1 MNVEHDVKVPA
12 YTNRITLAHQRAL
25 ITGASRGLGAE
36 IAAVFA
42 DAGADLVITGRDTAG
57 LEATRQ
63 VVEKKGRRCLCVQAD
78 LRTAEGPRLAGQRAL
93 EFLGTV
99 AILVNNAGVVFVDSL
114 LEAPLDH
121 WEETQNVNLRAPFL
135 LAQTVVPKMIE
146 QRRGKVI
153 NISSLASVVAPEGH
167 AAYSASKA
175 GLNLLTQAMAAEWA
189 CFNIQ
194 ANAVAPTVILT
205 AMGRQVWGEPAKG
218 DPMKARIPARRFGE
232 PIEVADLVLFLAS
245 PAADFIC
252 GQVIRMDGGLSAV

>member
-1 MNVEHDVKVPA
+1 MPD
-12 YTNRITLAHQRAL
+12 YTTRFSLANQRAL

-42 DAGADLVITGRDTAG
+42 DAGADLVITGRDAAG

-63 VVEKKGRRCLCVQAD
+63 MVASQGRRCFCVEAD
-78 LRTAEGPRLAGQRAL
+78 LATEEGPRLVGSKAL
-93 EFLGTV
+93 EFFGTV
-99 AILVNNAGVVFVDSL
+99 DILVNNAGLVFVEDLLDTSL
-114 LEAPLDH
+114 EH
-121 WEETQNVNLRAPFL
+121 WEETQRVNLRAPFL

-153 NISSLASVVAPEGH
+153 NISSLAGGLAPLGH
-167 AAYSASKA
+167 GAYSASKA
-175 GLNLLTQAMAAEWA
+175 GLNLLTQTMAAEWGR
-189 CFNIQ
+189 FNIQ

-205 AMGRQVWGEPAKG
+205 EMGQKVWGDPAKG

-245 PAADFIC
+245 SASNFIG
-252 GQVIRMDGGLSAV
+252 GQVIRLDGGFSAV

>member
-1 MNVEHDVKVPA
+1 MPD
-12 YTNRITLAHQRAL
+12 YTTRFSLANQRAL

-42 DAGADLVITGRDTAG
+42 DAGADLVITGRDAAG

-63 VVEKKGRRCLCVQAD
+63 MVASKGRRCFCVEAD
-78 LRTAEGPRLAGQRAL
+78 LATEEGPRLAGSKAL
-93 EFLGTV
+93 EFFGTV
-99 AILVNNAGVVFVDSL
+99 DILVNNAGLVFVEDLLDTSL
-114 LEAPLDH
+114 EH
-121 WEETQNVNLRAPFL
+121 WEETQRVNLRAPFL

-153 NISSLASVVAPEGH
+153 NISSLAGGLAPLGH
-167 AAYSASKA
+167 GAYSASKA
-175 GLNLLTQAMAAEWA
+175 GLNLLTQTMAAEWGR
-189 CFNIQ
+189 FNIQ

-205 AMGRQVWGEPAKG
+205 EMGQKVWGDPAKG

-245 PAADFIC
+245 SASNFIG
-252 GQVIRMDGGLSAV
+252 GQVIRLDGGFSAV

>member
-1 MNVEHDVKVPA
+1 MPD
-12 YTNRITLAHQRAL
+12 YTTRFSLANQRAL

-42 DAGADLVITGRDTAG
+42 DAGADLVITGRDAAG

-63 VVEKKGRRCLCVQAD
+63 VVVCKGCRCLSVEAD
-78 LRTAEGPRLAGQRAL
+78 LATVEGPRLAGSKAL
-93 EFLGTV
+93 EFFGTV
-99 AILVNNAGVVFVDSL
+99 DILVNNAGLVFVEDLLDTSL
-114 LEAPLDH
+114 EH
-121 WEETQNVNLRAPFL
+121 WEETQRVNLRAPFL

-153 NISSLASVVAPEGH
+153 NISSLAGGLAPLGH
-167 AAYSASKA
+167 GAYSASKA
-175 GLNLLTQAMAAEWA
+175 GLNLLTQTMAAEWGR
-189 CFNIQ
+189 FNIQ

-205 AMGRQVWGEPAKG
+205 EMGQKVWGDPAKG

-245 PAADFIC
+245 SASNFIG
-252 GQVIRMDGGLSAV
+252 GQVIRLDGGFSAV

>member
-1 MNVEHDVKVPA
+1 MNTKETITMPD
-12 YTNRITLAHQRAL
+12 YTTRITLANQRAL

-42 DAGADLVITGRDTAG
+42 DAGADLVITGRDAAG

-63 VVEKKGRRCLCVQAD
+63 VVAKKGRRCLSVEAD
-78 LRTAEGPRLAGQRAL
+78 LRTVEGPRVAGEKAL

-99 AILVNNAGVVFVDSL
+99 DILVNNAGVAFVDSL
-114 LEAPLDH
+114 LGTSLEH
-121 WEETQNVNLRAPFL
+121 WEETQNVNLRTPFL

-153 NISSLASVVAPEGH
+153 NISSLAGMRASVDHG
-167 AAYSASKA
+167 AYSASKA

-189 CFNIQ
+189 RFNIQ

-205 AMGRQVWGEPAKG
+205 AMGREAWGEPSKG
-218 DPMKARIPARRFGE
+218 DPMKARIPSHRFGE
-232 PIEVADLVLFLAS
+232 PVEVADLVLFLAS
-245 PAADFIC
+245 PASDFIC
-252 GQVIRMDGGLSAV
+252 GQVIRLDGGLSAV